1 MIWTCKFFRITGL
14 FVWICTGGFLAQKTN
29 NAKFWFLAFVNFS
42 QDKLLNKPPSGRW
55 NETLERPYDVTLMCH
70 SCMFWCSH
78 GPFTRYVKLTG
89 AHAPGTPGTFSS
101 PPTSKETAGWR
112 SRHASRHVRTHV
124 PWCMSESL
132 TRGGGESWRMRNPQ
146 FHISGKR
153 HIPPCSPSN
162 THSRSRNGSPELI
175 LVMLIVPVVITFL
188 LMMPLITRLNIS
200 IRKRATFYGNTFLGP
215 RYVAIMRFTQFVL
228 TVHLTVN

>member
-1 MIWTCKFFRITGL
+1 M
-14 FVWICTGGFLAQKTN
+14 WIFTGGFLEHKTN

-78 GPFTRYVKLTG
+78 GPLTRYAKLTG
-89 AHAPGTPGTFSS
+89 AHAPGT
-101 PPTSKETAGWR
+101 
-112 SRHASRHVRTHV
+112 
-124 PWCMSESL
+124 
-132 TRGGGESWRMRNPQ
+132 
-146 FHISGKR
+146 

-215 RYVAIMRFTQFVL
+215 RYVAIMRFTQFIL